1 MEVHLLTIP
10 IKDFELI
17 NSELIKK
24 TVRQEEGV
32 EFSFK
37 CIDSAIMMLSLAG
50 LFPLKDKPKTQDTSI
65 AQPGMFINLKVC
77 PLDIEFTS
85 SIIRFHFS
93 RTLPVKKFSLCHQ
106 TLIF

>member
-1 MEVHLLTIP
+1 MNFGSSAASIP

-17 NSELIKK
+17 KK
-24 TVRQEEGV
+24 TQCAKRRVSNLV
-32 EFSFK
+32 LSVLTVIK
-37 CIDSAIMMLSLAG
+37 MLSLAG

-93 RTLPVKKFSLCHQ
+93 RTLPVKKFSL
-106 TLIF
+106 